1 MRSVNSVSYTHLDV
15 YKRQGKQPRTPLTEL
30 AIHSKFV
37 EFLCAVAQACPR
49 NTYAV
54 SYTHLDVYKRQLL
67 WRSITAICFVALN
80 IWAIVHLLVLRFFL
94 LFRLALELLYVL
106 LWHTLFIRSPNKR
119 LYTKAEAPPE
129 RMEPDFMSPNE

>member
-1 MRSVNSVSYTHLDV
+1 MKKLSYLFI
-15 YKRQGKQPRTPLTEL
+15 
-30 AIHSKFV
+30 AIAILLSNI
-37 EFLCAVAQACPR
+37 CA
-49 NTYAV
+49 
-54 SYTHLDVYKRQLL
+54 LL

>member
-1 MRSVNSVSYTHLDV
+1 MKKLSYLFIAIAILLSNIMCSVVAFNYRDMLCGIEHLG
-15 YKRQGKQPRTPLTEL
+15 YSAPAR
-30 AIHSKFV
+30 
-37 EFLCAVAQACPR
+37 
-49 NTYAV
+49 
-54 SYTHLDVYKRQLL
+54 
-67 WRSITAICFVALN
+67 
-80 IWAIVHLLVLRFFL
+80 LRFFL

>member
-1 MRSVNSVSYTHLDV
+1 MKKLSYLFIAIAILLSNIMCSV
-15 YKRQGKQPRTPLTEL
+15 
-30 AIHSKFV
+30 
-37 EFLCAVAQACPR
+37 VA
-49 NTYAV
+49 
-54 SYTHLDVYKRQLL
+54 L
-67 WRSITAICFVALN
+67 ITAICFVALN

>member
-1 MRSVNSVSYTHLDV
+1 MHEKAELFV
-15 YKRQGKQPRTPLTEL
+15 YCYCNPAVEHYVLCCGVQLPR
-30 AIHSKFV
+30 
-37 EFLCAVAQACPR
+37 
-49 NTYAV
+49 YA
-54 SYTHLDVYKRQLL
+54 L
-67 WRSITAICFVALN
+67 
-80 IWAIVHLLVLRFFL
+80 LRFFL

>member
-1 MRSVNSVSYTHLDV
+1 MKKLSYLFIAIAILLSNIMCSVV
-15 YKRQGKQPRTPLTEL
+15 
-30 AIHSKFV
+30 
-37 EFLCAVAQACPR
+37 
-49 NTYAV
+49 
-54 SYTHLDVYKRQLL
+54 
-67 WRSITAICFVALN
+67 RSITAICFVALN

-119 LYTKAEAPPE
+119 LDTKAEAPPE

>member
-1 MRSVNSVSYTHLDV
+1 MKKLSYLFI
-15 YKRQGKQPRTPLTEL
+15 
-30 AIHSKFV
+30 AI
-37 EFLCAVAQACPR
+37 AI
-49 NTYAV
+49 
-54 SYTHLDVYKRQLL
+54 LL
-67 WRSITAICFVALN
+67 SNIMCSVALN